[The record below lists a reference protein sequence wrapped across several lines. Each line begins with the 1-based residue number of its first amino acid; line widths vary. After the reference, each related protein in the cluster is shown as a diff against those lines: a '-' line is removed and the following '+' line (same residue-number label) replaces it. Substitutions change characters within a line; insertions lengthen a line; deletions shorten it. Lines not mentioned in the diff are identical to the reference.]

1 MKALLI
7 VALIAG
13 VLPAG
18 ARAGCSAPQP
28 AADPPSGASSTRE
41 EMLAAQKAIKAYNT
55 AVQGYADCLQKSGGD
70 IGKADDALVTLQKLA
85 DKFNVELRIFKQ
97 KSGA

>member
-7 VALIAG
+7 VGLIAG
-13 VLPAG
+13 VIPAG
-18 ARAGCSAPQP
+18 ARAACAAPQS
-28 AADPPSGASSTRE
+28 AADPPSGAVATRE

-55 AVQGYADCLQKSGGD
+55 AVQDYADCLQKSGGNVA
-70 IGKADDALVTLQKLA
+70 KAEEALGRVQRLA